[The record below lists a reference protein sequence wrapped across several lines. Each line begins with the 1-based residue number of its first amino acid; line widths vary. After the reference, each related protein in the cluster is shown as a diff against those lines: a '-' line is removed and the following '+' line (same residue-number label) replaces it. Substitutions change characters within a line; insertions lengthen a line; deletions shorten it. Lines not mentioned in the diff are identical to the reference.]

1 MPRCTADAVAAAT
14 SLLTFVP
21 RIPAARRLC
30 AVFRVPLSVARMLP
44 RVSDLQVVLSTHR
57 GHHRVLPRQA
67 ISSTTPFFTAAFAFV
82 ILAKRESFLV
92 YCSLVPVVLGVVIA
106 SGFEPS
112 FDMTGF
118 IACVCSTAAR
128 ALKSVMGAAL

>member
-21 RIPAARRLC
+21 RIPAARRLR

-57 GHHRVLPRQA
+57 GHHRVRPRQA

>member
-1 MPRCTADAVAAAT
+1 MMLCLLAVSNQMVELINHAVCKAADGPRGTGRIFQLTPTLTAT
-14 SLLTFVP
+14 RHP
-21 RIPAARRLC
+21 
-30 AVFRVPLSVARMLP
+30 
-44 RVSDLQVVLSTHR
+44 
-57 GHHRVLPRQA
+57 QA

-82 ILAKRESFLV
+82 ILSKRESFLV

-112 FDMTGF
+112 FDMYGF